1 VANEEHLKILKQGV
15 KVWNRWREDNPEI
28 KPDLSGTELYKLNL
42 EGANLNST
50 NLLDTSISDCNLS
63 NINLNTARLE
73 RSTLFNVRLV
83 EANLRG
89 SMIFHTNFN
98 LLSNLEKAIL
108 ANTQISNVKFYSTN
122 LENTD
127 FSNAVMWQNSFS
139 NVDLSLAKGL
149 ESVGHLN
156 SSTIGIDTLYK
167 SAGKIPE
174 SFLRGCG
181 VPDDFIT
188 HIPSIIGMQQAIQ
201 FYSCFISYSTKD
213 EEFARRLYS
222 RMRDEKLRVWFAP
235 ENIKGG
241 EKIHEQI
248 ERAIQVHDRLLI
260 ILSEESMKSNWIIE
274 EIRNALRIEAEQDR
288 RKLFPISLVDFD
300 AIKKW
305 KCFDSDI
312 GKDLA
317 VAVREYYIPDFSD
330 WKNHD
335 SFEKGFARLLQDL
348 RDEEA
353 RQSRF

>member
-1 VANEEHLKILKQGV
+1 
-15 KVWNRWREDNPEI
+15 KVWNRWREDNPEVT
-28 KPDLSGTELYKLNL
+28 PNLSETRLYDLDLEGVNLSSADLSNTFIL
-42 EGANLNST
+42 
-50 NLLDTSISDCNLS
+50 DCNLS
-63 NINLNTARLE
+63 NVIFNAAILLRVRLSNVRLFRSDLR
-73 RSTLFNVRLV
+73 RSTLSSVAIEHGSLE
-83 EANLRG
+83 EATIADTTIG
-89 SMIFHTNFN
+89 GVDFY
-98 LLSNLEKAIL
+98 AIDL
-108 ANTQISNVKFYSTN
+108 K
-122 LENTD
+122 NTD
-127 FSNAVMWQNSFS
+127 FSNAVMYANSFI
-139 NVDLSLAKGL
+139 NVDLSVTKGL
-149 ESVGHLN
+149 KSIFHG
-156 SSTIGIDTLYK
+156 SPSTIGIDTLYK

-174 SFLRGCG
+174 IFLRGCG

-188 HIPSIIGMQQAIQ
+188 FIPSLIGAKETIQ

-235 ENIKGG
+235 EDIKGG
-241 EKIHEQI
+241 EKLFEQI

-260 ILSEESMKSNWIIE
+260 ILSEESMKSNWVIE

-317 VAVREYYIPDFSD
+317 VELREYYIPDFSD

-348 RDEEA
+348 RAEEEKQA
-353 RQSRF
+353 ETRQ